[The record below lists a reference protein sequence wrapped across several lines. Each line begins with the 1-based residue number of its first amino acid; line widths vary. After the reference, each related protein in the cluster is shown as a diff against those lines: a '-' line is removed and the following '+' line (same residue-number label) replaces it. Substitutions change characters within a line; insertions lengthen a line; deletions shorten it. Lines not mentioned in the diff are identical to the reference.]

1 MSQENAEQN
10 HPSLLDPPDPTT
22 GSGLQHRSVRGAGR
36 PAQKKAVGLLS
47 PVSLVLVLLLNASAD
62 LPFLFALMLG
72 PGLKNINISLSA
84 DAASAASRSW
94 EGVWEAWETGGDSPC
109 PGARLPQR
117 CCQPD
122 GEIGAETPPGT
133 RRAAPALLGAGG
145 NGGGLGTPL
154 PTAPSPRDFP
164 GPGDLTLQSHG

>member
-1 MSQENAEQN
+1 MSFRSSRP
-10 HPSLLDPPDPTT
+10 HK
-22 GSGLQHRSVRGAGR
+22 GSGYQHRSMRGGGR
-36 PAQKKAVGLLS
+36 PAQKKAVGFLP

-84 DAASAASRSW
+84 DAASAARRSW
-94 EGVWEAWETGGDSPC
+94 EGVWEAWEPSPC

-122 GEIGAETPPGT
+122 GEIGAGASRHPPSCASAFGV
-133 RRAAPALLGAGG
+133 RQERCALGPLSPQPPQPRVA
-145 NGGGLGTPL
+145 LGTL
-154 PTAPSPRDFP
+154 RAQ
-164 GPGDLTLQSHG
+164 G